1 MKSIIVCLLTVIL
14 LTGCQLFKKNDE
26 AKALLEKARKEYKEG
41 RYDEAIN
48 TIERLRN
55 EHPKAI
61 EERKEALKLFQDAS
75 LKQAQQDLSRTDSL
89 LELAKQRYDVLQHEL
104 LTGQWLK
111 SDVNKKQEEMT
122 EARRQRDSLQ
132 VRFDT
137 QCAKI
142 RYIHRKQKEHEE
154 AGK

>member
-1 MKSIIVCLLTVIL
+1 MKKLTVLL
-14 LTGCQLFKKNDE
+14 LTGVLLFTACNWKKENE
-26 AKALLEKARKEYKEG
+26 AKTLLEKARTEYKEG
-41 RYDEAIN
+41 RYSEAIN
-48 TIERLRN
+48 TIERLRS

-75 LKQAQQDLSRTDSL
+75 LKQAQQDLARTDSL
-89 LELAKQRYDVLQHEL
+89 LELAKKRYDVLQHEL

-111 SDVNKKQEEMT
+111 TDVNRKQQEMT
-122 EARRQRDSLQ
+122 DARRERDSLQ

-142 RYIHRKQKEHEE
+142 RYIHKKQKEE
-154 AGK
+154 